1 MTQTE
6 DRVRLGIVRAISYGM
21 FGPPEEFMPQLRALG
36 AGLVRVYVYWAQVE
50 PRPGEYDWR
59 VVDALLAQLVPDDE
73 VWVTVCSSSPWG
85 TSVPTDFLPPSP
97 ATDDEAYA
105 RFVRA
110 LVERFGGRVGWWQ
123 CNNEPSN
130 AGLLWVGSAQDY
142 VHQLRIFA
150 RTVRSVDP
158 AAKVVLGGC
167 GYDMLSSPVGSPPWQ
182 FFDTVLGAAGDSVDC
197 VDVHLYDDPR
207 QVPGHVQRARDL
219 MRAHGYER
227 EVVVGEYNGPT
238 LFDFPAALAALE
250 GAMTAAFT
258 ASAQDPAIGMSTADL
273 AGQLVEETPDRRALR
288 QLYDDIGRQ
297 PRELRMFMLDPPPE
311 LAALRERVA
320 CRQLAQRA
328 LLALAAGVRTLVCW
342 SLAPV
347 IGGYTDP
354 YNVMDLMFG
363 TLVLTDWRDGRIA
376 SVRPTGHA
384 HRLLAGMLAGVD
396 GVVTLDAGD
405 RVHAFRLSTCDG
417 PDRLAAW
424 VAGDDPL
431 DEGRPPRRVRLDW
444 PHDGAYATDV
454 FGEHPCVR
462 PDRGAVELELGDTPV
477 FVTATEG

>member
-1 MTQTE
+1 MRTTE

-50 PRPGEYDWR
+50 PRPGEYDWH
-59 VVDALLAQLVPDDE
+59 VVDALLAQLAPGDE

-85 TSVPTDFLPPSP
+85 TSVPTDFQPPSP

-130 AGLLWVGSAQDY
+130 AGLLWAGSAEDY
-142 VHQLRIFA
+142 AHQLRIFA
-150 RTVRSVDP
+150 RTVRQVEP
-158 AAKVVLGGC
+158 GAKVVLGGC

-207 QVPGHVQRARDL
+207 QVPGHLRRVRDL
-219 MRAHGYER
+219 MRAHGCER

-238 LFDFPAALAALE
+238 LLDFPPALAALE
-250 GAMTAAFT
+250 QAMTAAFT

-273 AGQLVEETPDRRALR
+273 AGQLIDETPDRRALR
-288 QLYDDIGRQ
+288 HLYGEAGRQ
-297 PRELRMFMLDPPPE
+297 PRELRMFMLDPPAE
-311 LAALRERVA
+311 LAALRDRVA

-328 LLALAAGVRTLVCW
+328 LLALAGGVRTLVCW
-342 SLAPV
+342 NLAPV

-363 TLVLTDWRDGRIA
+363 TLALMDWRDGRIA
-376 SVRPTGHA
+376 SVRPTGAA
-384 HRLLAGMLAGVD
+384 HRRLARQLAGVGD
-396 GVVTLDAGD
+396 VVTLDAGD
-405 RVHAFRLSTCDG
+405 GVHAFRMGIGDG

-424 VAGDDPL
+424 VDGDDPL
-431 DEGRPPRRVRLDW
+431 DEGGPARRVRLDW
-444 PHDGAYATDV
+444 PYDVAYATDV
-454 FGEHPCVR
+454 SGGHVPVR
-462 PDRGAVELELGDTPV
+462 LDCGVVELELGDTPV
-477 FVTATEG
+477 FVTTTEG